1 MDMVVFTEPA
11 EYYLLDIEYYIF
23 VNLCNPQAAQRI
35 SDGILG
41 IVGKLAEYSH
51 ITTMFVKEDG
61 YHMTE
66 KTKILSQKAL
76 PFRALVFG

>member
-1 MDMVVFTEPA
+1 M
-11 EYYLLDIEYYIF
+11 
-23 VNLCNPQAAQRI
+23 
-35 SDGILG
+35 LG

>member
-1 MDMVVFTEPA
+1 MREFSNPDKR
-11 EYYLLDIEYYIF
+11 LL
-23 VNLCNPQAAQRI
+23 
-35 SDGILG
+35 
-41 IVGKLAEYSH
+41 KEYSH